1 MNEFRGRRCD
11 ALSTGMKQKVSIART
26 LVHDPPVMIFDE
38 PTGGLDVMAARTILG
53 FIRECRER
61 GKTVVFSTHVMSEAE
76 KLCDTIGIIHQ
87 GRLLAEGTLADLRA
101 RYGRQDLEDIF
112 MAVVQP

>member
-1 MNEFRGRRCD
+1 
-11 ALSTGMKQKVSIART
+11 
-26 LVHDPPVMIFDE
+26 
-38 PTGGLDVMAARTILG
+38 
-53 FIRECRER
+53 
-61 GKTVVFSTHVMSEAE
+61 MSEAE

>member
-1 MNEFRGRRCD
+1 
-11 ALSTGMKQKVSIART
+11 
-26 LVHDPPVMIFDE
+26 MIFDE

-101 RYGRQDLEDIF
+101 RYARHDLEDIF
-112 MAVVQP
+112 MAVVQQ